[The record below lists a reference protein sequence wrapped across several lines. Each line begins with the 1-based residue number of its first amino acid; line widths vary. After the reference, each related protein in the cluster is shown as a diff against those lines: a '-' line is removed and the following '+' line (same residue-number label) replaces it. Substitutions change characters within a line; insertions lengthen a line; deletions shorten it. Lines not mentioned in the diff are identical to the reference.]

1 MDTFPDPH
9 ELTNEQLRDLIDQL
23 AGADHDSE
31 YLRGVA
37 RRKIEVL
44 QAELDRRHDE

>member
-9 ELTNEQLRDLIDQL
+9 ELTDGQLRDVIDQL
-23 AGADHDSE
+23 TRADHDSE
-31 YLRGVA
+31 YLRGLA
-37 RRKIEVL
+37 RRKIELL